1 MQNDANV
8 VHLTRV
14 ASEPSPNAGAGR
26 LPVILVQVRDK
37 AALQLKQAL
46 QALFD
51 NADDTLF
58 EMADRAT
65 SNLEQ
70 NAFFEAMRDLRLKRK
85 SIERVYLQKVF
96 EEFSALN
103 QVQSG
108 KSVPT
113 LDTVSFDSLS
123 LVQNEELEESVAVD
137 AMVARVMS
145 RDATALA
152 HLSTRLN
159 TLVGRKV
166 DEKSNPLAPRPLT
179 AAFLDACQGL
189 GVEIKVKLIILKL
202 FEKYVL
208 AHCDQ
213 LYAEANQILVAA
225 GVLPELKS
233 ALPRRQPA
241 VRPEAVRDAGTLQA
255 QAALLDGGQ
264 QEVFGAL
271 QELLAQ
277 VRDNP
282 SFYRRETPENA
293 APISSNDL
301 MRLLSHLQQHLPGP
315 GAAEFDVRD
324 GVDQLLQRVS
334 HKSGRSRVVGQVDDD
349 VINLVSML
357 FEFILDDRTLPDSL
371 KALIGR
377 MQIPMLKVALL
388 DKTFFSRGSH
398 PARRLLNEIASASL
412 GWAEHNDAR
421 RDSLYQKIEQVVM
434 RLLNDFVDD
443 PAIFAE
449 LLEDF
454 IAFTGDERRRSELL
468 EQRTRDAEEGR
479 AKAELARQDVEQ
491 VLNQRLFLPLLITS
505 FYLVRDAYRQ
515 FSDTRI
521 ELQSLTLLGSGLQ
534 IRRSL
539 ESLNDLL
546 QINAVIGQSGKAGDL
561 EARIADV
568 QKGLRGRLE
577 ALAPLSEDGA
587 AVAEF
592 EAQRDR
598 LLNGLQAVEAEGSL
612 QGKGARAEK
621 LLGSAQVFIKLLI
634 AQAGLSQDSQR
645 QVRQL
650 SELVGSITPE
660 VTAAISKGR
669 AIGAYSLG
677 QGFLNSSSSARLDE
691 LLLEFEKLHGEY
703 GLKLQE
709 SLAGSPQLLEEAAQ
723 ASRETLKSL
732 GQLFEDRVIVAETLD
747 TPWTQFYDQ
756 VSAAMDKT
764 YQLDD
769 AVLGYLDTQ
778 LQKRLQQVRTQM
790 LLLVAALAVVFA
802 AILYLYG
809 GFYVSTRATLK
820 DLGRM
825 MERVAGGDMTVSFQA
840 RSRDELGEL
849 GQSFNESVAK
859 IHDLIERVSQ
869 TVGEVERQTLRVE
882 SVSAESNQAVAG
894 QRSQI
899 EQVATA
905 MNQMAATAQEVA
917 RSAAMA
923 VSSANSV
930 NQETLSGRSLVESQV
945 GSIQRLAGEI
955 DQSVAAINR
964 LASDS
969 ASISQVL
976 DVIKGIA
983 EQTNLLALNAA
994 IEAARAGEQGRGFA
1008 VVADEVRTLAKRT
1021 QQSTAEIEQMILRL
1035 QGGVDAAVKAM
1046 GSSHHTADGTVNE
1059 SAQVQQALENILGA
1073 VGMIVD
1079 QNQQIAAA
1087 AEQQTAVAHDID
1099 QNIVEINQA
1108 GERTAEGASQTERAS
1123 RELGAQV
1130 TQLKRLIGAFRV

>member
-145 RDATALA
+145 RDASALA

-277 VRDNP
+277 VRDNS

-491 VLNQRLFLPLLITS
+491 VLNQRL
-505 FYLVRDAYRQ
+505 
-515 FSDTRI
+515 
-521 ELQSLTLLGSGLQ
+521 LGKVL
-534 IRRSL
+534 
-539 ESLNDLL
+539 
-546 QINAVIGQSGKAGDL
+546 
-561 EARIADV
+561 
-568 QKGLRGRLE
+568 
-577 ALAPLSEDGA
+577 
-587 AVAEF
+587 
-592 EAQRDR
+592 
-598 LLNGLQAVEAEGSL
+598 
-612 QGKGARAEK
+612 
-621 LLGSAQVFIKLLI
+621 
-634 AQAGLSQDSQR
+634 
-645 QVRQL
+645 
-650 SELVGSITPE
+650 PE

-709 SLAGSPQLLEEAAQ
+709 SLAGSPPALEEAAQ